1 MIDMMEDIT
10 PAHIPIAADTLK
22 VGKPH
27 CPINESYTV
36 HLQISHLKINNL
48 PG

>member
-1 MIDMMEDIT
+1 MLDMMEDIT

-27 CPINESYTV
+27 CPLKDV
-36 HLQISHLKINNL
+36 KHLQISHLKINNL